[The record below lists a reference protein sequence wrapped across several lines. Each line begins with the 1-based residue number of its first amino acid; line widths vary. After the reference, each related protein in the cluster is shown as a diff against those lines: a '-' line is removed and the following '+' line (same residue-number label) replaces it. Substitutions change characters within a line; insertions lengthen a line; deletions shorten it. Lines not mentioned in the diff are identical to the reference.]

1 MKLGKKALSKLWCL
15 LIIAVLLL
23 FAVVQANGEEEY
35 DEDTYGPQDPI
46 IWTKPLKAVAFYH
59 STHTKGAGLECDSC
73 HDDLFEMAAG
83 TVEEKD
89 DFTMESLYEGKY
101 CGACHDG
108 SMAFAANTRCATCHI
123 GVKGYNRLTG
133 AAPEQGEGHH

>member
-1 MKLGKKALSKLWCL
+1 MMKLGKKALSKLWCL

-83 TVEEKD
+83 TRALHQ
-89 DFTMESLYEGKY
+89 DF
-101 CGACHDG
+101 H
-108 SMAFAANTRCATCHI
+108 
-123 GVKGYNRLTG
+123 
-133 AAPEQGEGHH
+133 P